1 MEMNN
6 TIHPAV
12 SNDFHEQENKKKSVC
27 LFLRVLN
34 GPSHRLT
41 LLTPRLL
48 TLSRIDARSTR
59 HITTLEATMF
69 QVNVFS

>member
-12 SNDFHEQENKKKSVC
+12 SNDYHEQEKKKSVC

-41 LLTPRLL
+41 HLTPRLL

-59 HITTLEATMF
+59 HITTLEATLF
-69 QVNVFS
+69 QVNVVS